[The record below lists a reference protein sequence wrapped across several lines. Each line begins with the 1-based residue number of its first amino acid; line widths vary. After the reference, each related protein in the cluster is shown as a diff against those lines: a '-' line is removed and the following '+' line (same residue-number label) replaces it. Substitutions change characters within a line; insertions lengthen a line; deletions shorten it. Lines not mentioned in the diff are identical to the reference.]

1 MGRTCDNVIRMEADE
16 RDEKQIQIKSV
27 KARWNR
33 FALPTIHG
41 TQGECGWEY
50 SSVGSDAND
59 SSLKTA
65 SARTAA
71 AVVAYL
77 RQYGSTQPT
86 LKTLVEAVTDK
97 GHAEKTAYR
106 VIKEMT
112 ADGQIMKTSKETFTG
127 KVIEFYSLPVEF

>member
-1 MGRTCDNVIRMEADE
+1 MGRACDNVIRMEADE

-33 FALPTIHG
+33 FVLPTIHG

-50 SSVGSDAND
+50 ASIGSAGND
-59 SSLKTA
+59 TSLKTA
-65 SARTAA
+65 GERTAA
-71 AVVAYL
+71 AVIAYL

-86 LKTLVEAVTDK
+86 LKTLVEAAVEK

-112 ADGQIMKTSKETFTG
+112 ADGVIKRDEKQTFTG
-127 KVIEFYSLPVEF
+127 KTIEFYSIPEEF